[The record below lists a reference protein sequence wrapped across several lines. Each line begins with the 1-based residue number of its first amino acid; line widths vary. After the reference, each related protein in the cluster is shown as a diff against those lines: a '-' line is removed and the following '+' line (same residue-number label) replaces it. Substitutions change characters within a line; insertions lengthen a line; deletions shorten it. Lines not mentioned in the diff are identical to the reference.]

1 MKFANQLKI
10 INLVNFDIL
19 FTQGGPY
26 EPLATTQ
33 AYILKH
39 LQFMS
44 ENTTSQMYI
53 ELLHGRV
60 RVCMYCDMIYLVVTL
75 KTHKTAC

>member
-1 MKFANQLKI
+1 M
-10 INLVNFDIL
+10 NLVNFDIL

-39 LQFMS
+39 WQFMS

-53 ELLHGRV
+53 ELLHGQ
-60 RVCMYCDMIYLVVTL
+60 VCVYMYCDMIYFVTCHIEDSQDCIL
-75 KTHKTAC
+75 KM